1 MDVNELIKR
10 DGLDLQKLENF
21 SNKNKVLFSIR
32 KQLRDLNM
40 VDEDNTVRL
49 AKSYSERFF
58 DEGKQQKGQKNT
70 KKTYLMQRLLL

>member
-21 SNKNKVLFSIR
+21 SNKNKVLVSIR
-32 KQLRDLNM
+32 KQLRDLNI

-58 DEGKQQKGQKNT
+58 DEGK
-70 KKTYLMQRLLL
+70 